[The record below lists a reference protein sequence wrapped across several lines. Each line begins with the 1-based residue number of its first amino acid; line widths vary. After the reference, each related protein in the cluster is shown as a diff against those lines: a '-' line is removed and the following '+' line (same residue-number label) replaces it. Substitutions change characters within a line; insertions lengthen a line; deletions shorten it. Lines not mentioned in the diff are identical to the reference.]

1 MRLSPPSSVSVA
13 KAKWRRNTTMTNRQ
27 RKLQRAE
34 RARQDR
40 FAKEIQRRNLRK
52 AHRYV
57 SLRAKTV

>member
-1 MRLSPPSSVSVA
+1 
-13 KAKWRRNTTMTNRQ
+13 MTNRQ

-40 FAKEIQRRNLRK
+40 FTKEIKRRNLRR

-57 SLRAKTV
+57 SLRAKNG